1 MLATS
6 DIAAPR
12 YNNSAASGTELSA
25 ATIQR
30 QCFPGKFTGRLV
42 MSLQSLSRALFHF
55 ERHRLIGAVALTL
68 LRSSLITC
76 LRRSSPID

>member
-30 QCFPGKFTGRLV
+30 QCFPGKLTGRL
-42 MSLQSLSRALFHF
+42 
-55 ERHRLIGAVALTL
+55 
-68 LRSSLITC
+68 
-76 LRRSSPID
+76 